1 MAKIAFCGL
10 GSMGRPMAARL
21 VAAGNDLTVWNRT
34 AEKAA
39 SLVERGATLA
49 GSPAE
54 AAAGAEAAITM
65 VADPPA
71 LKRVVLGADGLAS
84 GLAPGAAL
92 IEMSTVG
99 PSVARLMRAWLPHE
113 VEMIDAPVLGSVRE
127 AAEGTLKIFAGGSE
141 EAFSRWAPVLE
152 VMGSPRH
159 VGPLGA
165 GASLKLVVNSTLMAL
180 MASLAE
186 AMAFG
191 DALGLDQSML
201 LDVLV
206 DSPIRVP
213 ARSKRERIE
222 SGEYPANFT
231 VALAHKDAALIVQE
245 ALRAGLDLP
254 LAKAARDHMEATR
267 AAGLAD
273 LDYSAVVAQVR
284 GKPARLP

>member
-1 MAKIAFCGL
+1 LAFCGL
-10 GSMGRPMAARL
+10 GSMGAPMAARL
-21 VAAGNDLTVWNRT
+21 AAAGHDLTVWNRT
-34 AEKAA
+34 TEKAA
-39 SLVERGATLA
+39 SLVGRGATLA

-71 LKRVVLGADGLAS
+71 LKRVVLEADGLAR

-99 PSVARLMRAWLPHE
+99 PSVARLTRAWLPHE

-165 GASLKLVVNSTLMAL
+165 GASMKLVVNSTLMAL

-201 LDVLV
+201 LDVLG
-206 DSPIRVP
+206 DSPIGVP

-222 SGEYPANFT
+222 SGTYPANFT

-254 LAKAARDHMEATR
+254 LAKAARDHMEAAR

-273 LDYSAVVAQVR
+273 LDYSAVVAHVR
-284 GKPARLP
+284 GKPAQSP